1 MAALRA
7 WAAPSSPRC
16 TWSASCPRASPGRTW
31 TCTPGTTTTAR
42 ASPSAAKP
50 RACAPLSPSCGAGPQ
65 NSAGSVYLG
74 NVIETVASFQDPVEA
89 QIVRA
94 LLESAGIDA
103 IVADL
108 NLVTLDWPMAQALG
122 GVKLQVPQA
131 DVAEAKRLIAA
142 YRAGELA

>member
-1 MAALRA
+1 
-7 WAAPSSPRC
+7 
-16 TWSASCPRASPGRTW
+16 
-31 TCTPGTTTTAR
+31 
-42 ASPSAAKP
+42 
-50 RACAPLSPSCGAGPQ
+50 
-65 NSAGSVYLG
+65 
-74 NVIETVASFQDPVEA
+74 VIETVASFQDPVEA

-142 YRAGELA
+142 YRAGELAHDDGEPPDRCGLCGSTDLDSFVPVSQQALALAVFAISAAPISTRTQRVCTMCGAVETQD